1 MPALSSALAFKRLM
15 ESDSALSM
23 LRADNLPIM
32 ATILGTHL
40 GKPGAVMPT
49 DELHERIESD
59 LEELRDY
66 FDTGDKRGKAFC
78 DDWRRKG
85 ILVRRPATA
94 VRGEIYELSAAG
106 FDAIR
111 ILDQLRTPPQTTT
124 QSRLRSL
131 SQAVHNLALET
142 DPDQSRRLAQLEAEK
157 RRIDRQIELIQQ
169 GNGDEAML
177 DDRMARERVS
187 DILQQAAGLPGDFAR
202 VRARFEELN
211 HELRVSILE
220 SDESQAR
227 VLDEIFRGVDL
238 IASSDEGRTFA
249 AFAKLLREPEH
260 AASFDED
267 ISRILDRDFAEQL
280 NRDERQALRLLMR
293 HMKTGARDVQQTL
306 SEFARGLRNY
316 VFSREFQTDRVL
328 LALTREAMSQAA
340 SITDVCKPTTDI
352 GITLEL
358 PSVRMTSVGNIQLHD
373 PDEYIT
379 GDELGIAEA
388 AEVDYR
394 ALVALARESEIDI
407 VELVGNVNAAVEESG
422 PVTVAEV
429 LAQFPAT
436 QGVASVVGLVSLAVN
451 HGECVPGESDTL
463 EWVGL
468 DDVARA
474 ATVARWRFTERI
486 RA

>member
-211 HELRVSILE
+211 HELRV
-220 SDESQAR
+220 
-227 VLDEIFRGVDL
+227 
-238 IASSDEGRTFA
+238 A

-474 ATVARWRFTERI
+474 ATVARCRFSERI